1 MLGKRIKWKRLS
13 TQLLAAVIA
22 ALLLAGT
29 VLFVFNSALSEWFY
43 RYSTNDAFA
52 HREEQRYADK
62 LQAYVDQHE
71 LSGTDTDALDQWL
84 RDHRSVLVILRR
96 DGQPIYNAGLL
107 WTEEASADDAPV
119 AQYEV
124 QFADGPAQA
133 TFLCF
138 FENYYFAITILS
150 LLLSFVVFV
159 AVLLTLIRKKTRY
172 ITRMRDELRILE
184 GGDLE
189 YTVAVRGEDEL
200 ADLAR
205 GINDMRQAV
214 ISRQQ
219 DEQEA
224 REANHALVTAM
235 SHDLRTPL
243 TALIGYLDI
252 MTMQKCKNEEE
263 HARFLALSRSKAQQI
278 KEMSDRLFQYFLVY
292 DREGQPL
299 DLQAVDAASLLGQ
312 TMEEGLF
319 ELESR
324 GFTVERNA
332 LDFSGRLY
340 VNVELFRRLID
351 NLISNVGKYGDST
364 QLVRAEYRIEQG
376 MLTIGLHNAVRQDGN
391 RPEST
396 RIGLKTCEKI
406 ARDHG
411 GTFTSETD
419 GQMFSVCVSLPCEEK

>member
-13 TQLLAAVIA
+13 TQLIAAVIA

-29 VLFVFNSALSEWFY
+29 VLFVSNSALSEWFY
-43 RYSTNDAFA
+43 RYSTTDGFA

-62 LQAYVDQHE
+62 LQDYVNRQG
-71 LSGTDTDALDQWL
+71 LSGTDTDALDDWMHEQ
-84 RDHRSVLVILRR
+84 RSVLVILRR

-107 WTEEASADDAPV
+107 WTEETSADDEPA

-292 DREGQPL
+292 DREGQPP
-299 DLQAVDAASLLGQ
+299 DLQTVDAASLLGQ

-324 GFTVERNA
+324 GFTVERDA
-332 LDFSGRLY
+332 LDFSGRLHA
-340 VNVELFRRLID
+340 NVEFFRRLID

-364 QLVRAEYRIEQG
+364 QPVRAEYRIERG
-376 MLTIGLHNAVRQDGN
+376 MLTIGLYNAVRQDGN

-419 GQMFSVCVSLPCEEK
+419 GQTFSVCVSLPCEER

>member
-1 MLGKRIKWKRLS
+1 MS

-29 VLFVFNSALSEWFY
+29 VLFVSNSALSEWFY

-62 LQAYVDQHE
+62 LQAYVDQHK

-278 KEMSDRLFQYFLVY
+278 KEMSDRLF
-292 DREGQPL
+292 
-299 DLQAVDAASLLGQ
+299 
-312 TMEEGLF
+312 
-319 ELESR
+319 
-324 GFTVERNA
+324 
-332 LDFSGRLY
+332 
-340 VNVELFRRLID
+340 
-351 NLISNVGKYGDST
+351 
-364 QLVRAEYRIEQG
+364 
-376 MLTIGLHNAVRQDGN
+376 
-391 RPEST
+391 
-396 RIGLKTCEKI
+396 
-406 ARDHG
+406 
-411 GTFTSETD
+411 
-419 GQMFSVCVSLPCEEK
+419 

>member
-29 VLFVFNSALSEWFY
+29 VLFVSNSALSEWFY

-396 RIGLKTCEKI
+396 QIGLKTCEKI
-406 ARDHG
+406 ARDHR

-419 GQMFSVCVSLPCEEK
+419 GQTFSVCVSLPCEEK